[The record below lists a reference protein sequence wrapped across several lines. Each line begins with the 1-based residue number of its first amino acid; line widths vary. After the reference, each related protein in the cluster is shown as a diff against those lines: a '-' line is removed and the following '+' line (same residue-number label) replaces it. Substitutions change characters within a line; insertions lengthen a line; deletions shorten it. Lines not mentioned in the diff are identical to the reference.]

1 MLFDV
6 RIDTV
11 LVEKVLNMFC
21 RKILAVYVII
31 FGISLA
37 AKANTITLEELAIW
51 SGGSIGTGSG
61 VTIAG
66 PVASAGG
73 INLNKG
79 TNVNSIY
86 TTGSIWLGNDV
97 LVSGDAIAN
106 SGISQSKTAK
116 ITGYSDGSAGFELP
130 KLEYLSQNAIGTT
143 SVYVNSN
150 AVETLKP
157 GDYSSW
163 GSGGSATINLSS
175 GTYNLSSLWL
185 GSGSIVY
192 VDASA
197 GDVVLNVAG
206 SFGVGRDVTFVS
218 SGSGILR
225 INVFNS
231 DVWFDNNS
239 ALTGIVSV
247 FGGGLSTGSSFGL
260 VGSLYA
266 TGNVYLGNDSKVT
279 YSSFNIPEPASLVI
293 FAAMGMALVVRG
305 RRRAARGTSFAA

>member
-1 MLFDV
+1 
-6 RIDTV
+6 
-11 LVEKVLNMFC
+11 MF
-21 RKILAVYVII
+21 RKILAVCVVVCCVA
-31 FGISLA
+31 LTA
-37 AKANTITLEELAIW
+37 NANTITLEELAIW

-61 VTIAG
+61 VAIKG
-66 PVASAGG
+66 PAASAGG

-97 LVSGDAIAN
+97 LVSGDALAN
-106 SGISQSKTAK
+106 MGIYQSKTAV
-116 ITGYSDGSAGFELP
+116 ITGHSDGSAGFELP
-130 KLEYLSQNAIGTT
+130 KLEYLAQNTIGTT
-143 SVYVNSN
+143 SVYVKPN
-150 AVETLKP
+150 AAQTLKP

-163 GSGGSATINLSS
+163 SSGGSATINLSS
-175 GTYNLSSLWL
+175 GTYNLSSLWF

-206 SFGVGRDVTFVS
+206 SFSVGREVTFVS

-225 INVFNS
+225 VNVFNS

-239 ALTGIVSV
+239 SLTGIVSV

-266 TGNVYLGNDSKVT
+266 TGNVYLGNDSNVT

-293 FAAMGMALVVRG
+293 FAAMGMTLVVRS
-305 RRRAARGTSFAA
+305 RPKAARGTSSAG